1 MIRGAEICPRITIT
15 KITISEKEMHL
26 QKEQECG
33 EMTYVH
39 DYSSPVGKILLA
51 ANEDSLTGLWF
62 YGAKY
67 FAAGLES
74 ERTEMLTPVLEQTM
88 QWLDVYFS
96 GSEPDFVPP
105 LEMHGSAFQRSVWA
119 ELMKIPYGQTS
130 SYGEIA
136 LRLGVNSAQT
146 IGGAVGHNPISI
158 IVPCHRVLGADGS
171 LTGYAAGV
179 DKKMRL
185 LELESA
191 REV

>member
-1 MIRGAEICPRITIT
+1 
-15 KITISEKEMHL
+15 
-26 QKEQECG
+26 
-33 EMTYVH
+33 MTYVH

-96 GSEPDFVPP
+96 GSEPGFVPP
-105 LEMHGSAFQRSVWA
+105 LEMHGSAFQRSVWV

-136 LRLGVNSAQT
+136 LRLGVNSAQA

-179 DKKMRL
+179 GKKMRL

>member
-1 MIRGAEICPRITIT
+1 
-15 KITISEKEMHL
+15 
-26 QKEQECG
+26 
-33 EMTYVH
+33 MTYVH

-51 ANEDSLTGLWF
+51 ANEKSLTGLWF

-67 FAAGLES
+67 FAASIES
-74 ERTEMLTPVLEQTM
+74 ERTEVLTPVLEQTER
-88 QWLDVYFS
+88 WLDIYFS
-96 GSEPDFVPP
+96 GHEPDFVPP
-105 LEMHGSAFQRSVWA
+105 LKLNGSAFRRSVWD
-119 ELMKIPYGQTS
+119 ELMKIPYGQTA

>member
-1 MIRGAEICPRITIT
+1 
-15 KITISEKEMHL
+15 
-26 QKEQECG
+26 
-33 EMTYVH
+33 MTYVH

-136 LRLGVNSAQT
+136 LRLGVQRTGDRRSSGAQSNINNSA
-146 IGGAVGHNPISI
+146 
-158 IVPCHRVLGADGS
+158 VPPSPRCGRKPD
-171 LTGYAAGV
+171 
-179 DKKMRL
+179 RL
-185 LELESA
+185 CS
-191 REV
+191 RS

>member
-1 MIRGAEICPRITIT
+1 
-15 KITISEKEMHL
+15 
-26 QKEQECG
+26 
-33 EMTYVH
+33 MTYVH

-88 QWLDVYFS
+88 QC
-96 GSEPDFVPP
+96 
-105 LEMHGSAFQRSVWA
+105 SAFQRSVWA

-136 LRLGVNSAQT
+136 LRLGVNSAQA